1 LALKDKVG
9 FVDNKL
15 RHAIVYGVKSILML
29 MFLAAIR
36 ENNKLKRVTLGNTG
50 IEVTE
55 MCFGTLTVSQL
66 QAGVAPSEAGQV
78 IARALDLGIDF
89 VDTAQAYQTYAH
101 VAAAIK
107 DRPQKPTIA
116 TKSKA
121 ATAEEMKAA
130 VEQALG
136 EMGLDH
142 LDIFLLHLVR
152 SEEDFEERQ
161 EALDRLLEYKRE
173 GIVRAIGLSTHTLE
187 GLRPA
192 LKHPELEIVLPCINR
207 KGLGVNDGTLEELLK
222 LLQELKALGK
232 GVYAMKPLAGGHLF
246 GDVANS
252 LNYVRSLGVVDSIA
266 VGMKSVAE
274 VEMNVYIFQDKQVPA
289 GLKKKADQVS
299 KELIIYSRICQGCG
313 SCIENCEQGALSL
326 VDGKSVVDESECI
339 LCGYCAEECPVFCI
353 RVI

>member
-1 LALKDKVG
+1 
-9 FVDNKL
+9 
-15 RHAIVYGVKSILML
+15 M
-29 MFLAAIR
+29 
-36 ENNKLKRVTLGNTG
+36 KRVTLGDTG

-55 MCFGTLTVSQL
+55 MCFGTLTVSKL
-66 QAGVAPSEAGQV
+66 QADVDPSEAGPV
-78 IARALDLGIDF
+78 IARALDLGVDF
-89 VDTAQAYQTYAH
+89 VDTAQAYQTYEH

-107 DRPQKPTIA
+107 GRRQKPIIA

-130 VEQALG
+130 VEQALD
-136 EMGLDH
+136 EMDLDH

-152 SEEDFEERQ
+152 SEEDFEERR
-161 EALDRLLEYKRE
+161 EAVDCLLEYKRK

-192 LKHPELEIVLPCINR
+192 IKYPELEIVMPCVNR
-207 KGLGVNDGTLEELLK
+207 KGLGVNDGTLEELLS
-222 LLQELKALGK
+222 LLQDLKGLGK

-246 GDVANS
+246 GDVADS
-252 LNYVRSLGVVDSIA
+252 LNYVRSLDGVDSIA
-266 VGMKSVAE
+266 VGMKSAAE
-274 VEMNVYIFQDKQVPA
+274 VEMNVCIFEDKQVPA
-289 GLKKKADQVS
+289 ELKEKADQVS
-299 KELIIYSRICQGCG
+299 KELIIYSRVCQGCG
-313 SCIENCEQGALSL
+313 SCVENCEQGALSL